1 MTTGVPGD
9 QQCSSVTVIF
19 LVTCSVPGDLLYS
32 SVTAGAPDNLQ
43 CSSVTAGVHG
53 VPSEH
58 IVNIEV

>member
-9 QQCSSVTVIF
+9 HSSVTVIF

-43 CSSVTAGVHG
+43 CSSVTAGVH
-53 VPSEH
+53 V
-58 IVNIEV
+58 